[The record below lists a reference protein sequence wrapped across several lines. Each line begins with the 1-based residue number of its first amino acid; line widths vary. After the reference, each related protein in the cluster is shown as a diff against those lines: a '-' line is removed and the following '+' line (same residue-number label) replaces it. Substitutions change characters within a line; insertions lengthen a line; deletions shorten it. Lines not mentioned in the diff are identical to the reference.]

1 MKYNLVLVEGLPGT
15 GKTTLSNRLFKLFTD
30 KNMQVELL
38 LEDNEKSPSDFY
50 NIAGIPKSEF
60 TSFVNVVCPV
70 AKTENYVFV
79 NLGHYADETANQL
92 QRYNIGDEFN
102 KFITAQEYARCTLEK
117 WQNWANSYIKKSV
130 IILDSAYMQNPIN
143 EMIFRKAA
151 DWEVEAYIKSISE
164 ILKQLN
170 PICVYLRRE
179 NAKTSIDFAKAVK
192 GEQWAKGIDGLADIG
207 CADLFERRFI
217 LENKLLSLMSNIVC
231 NVINYDWSEI
241 ESKISV
247 LWEE

>member
-1 MKYNLVLVEGLPGT
+1 
-15 GKTTLSNRLFKLFTD
+15 
-30 KNMQVELL
+30 
-38 LEDNEKSPSDFY
+38 
-50 NIAGIPKSEF
+50 
-60 TSFVNVVCPV
+60 
-70 AKTENYVFV
+70 V
-79 NLGHYADETANQL
+79 NLGHCANETANQL

-117 WQNWANSYIKKSV
+117 WHNWANNYIKKSV

-143 EMIFRKAA
+143 EMIFRKAT
-151 DWEVEAYIKSISE
+151 DSEVETYIKSISE
-164 ILKQLN
+164 ILKQFN

-207 CADLFERRFI
+207 CADLFERRFV
-217 LENKLLSLMSNIVC
+217 LENKLLSLMPNIVC
-231 NVINYDWSEI
+231 NINNYDWSEI